1 MKCEVYCPLLSMV
14 QALNAAQIP
23 HSQTIALCSYMVLI
37 ILVYTAESVS
47 VYLSSFVLSEQ
58 FI

>member
-1 MKCEVYCPLLSMV
+1 MV